1 MQKKICVSL
10 LLLSIAGVILT
21 AAVLTSLFYVF
32 AGKQISHATKTNAE
46 FLAKSLVY
54 AHNDINYLKSLKLS
68 GRENRVIL
76 ITAAGQVVFDNYT
89 TEPAAENHLG
99 RPEVQKAL
107 SSGFGEYKQISPNL
121 RQDTYYYAIKLANG
135 NILSL
140 TKTTHGFLSIFIDVL
155 FPVGVVMLVV
165 IILCHF
171 LSLRLTKSIVEPINN
186 IALGG
191 DNIEAYDELSPLL
204 SKISHQKEQIARQVR
219 TLEKRANTIQAITE
233 DMQEGLLLLD
243 VKGNILSANSSAIR
257 LLGDESKLYTDKNI
271 LELTRN
277 KNILDHIKIAL
288 GGSASDININFGHKT
303 VQLFFNPVIENKKPS
318 GAIVL
323 FLDITEKAN
332 AEKMRREFSAN
343 VSHELKTPLTSILGF
358 SEIISSGMTKSEDI
372 PYFAGKINTEVK
384 RLIALIED
392 IGNLSELDESSG
404 ERQMEDFDLLELARS
419 VTADLKQAAT
429 EREVTLEIKGASLPI
444 KANKGMIGELLN
456 NLMDNGIKNNKPGG
470 KVAVAFA
477 KTDGIITIKV
487 SDTGIGIAKKHLSRV
502 FERFYQV
509 DKSRSK
515 KTGGTGLGLSIVKHI
530 AQYHNGYVDIESA
543 EGRGTTVSVMLR
555 G

>member
-21 AAVLTSLFYVF
+21 TAVLTSLFYVF
-32 AGKQISHATKTNAE
+32 SGKQISRETKTNAE
-46 FLAKSLVY
+46 FLAKSLIY
-54 AHNDINYLKSLKLS
+54 AHNDINYLKALKLS

-76 ITAAGQVVFDNYT
+76 MTAAGQIVFDSYT

-155 FPVGVVMLVV
+155 FPVGVVILVV

-233 DMQEGLLLLD
+233 DMQEGLVLLD

-271 LELTRN
+271 LELTRD
-277 KNILDHIKIAL
+277 KNILDHIKLAL
-288 GGSASDININFGHKT
+288 GGSASDITISFGHKT
-303 VQLFFNPVIENKKPS
+303 VQLFFNPVIENKKTS

-358 SEIISSGMTKSEDI
+358 SEIINSGMTKSEDI
-372 PYFAGKINTEVK
+372 PYFAGKINAEVK

-419 VTADLKQAAT
+419 VTADLKEAAT
-429 EREVTLEIKGASLPI
+429 EREVTLEIKSGSLPI
-444 KANKGMIGELLN
+444 KANKGMIGELFY

-530 AQYHNGYVDIESA
+530 AQYHNGYVDIESE